1 MVQGTPLL
9 YVNYNYRLGPLGFP
23 QGQEGTVILFNI
35 YVFLGRC
42 LILLKNLAA
51 DRGSLNLA
59 LKDQLS
65 ALEWVQA
72 NIGAF
77 GGDKE
82 KVSISFYCTYE

>member
-1 MVQGTPLL
+1 MSSLRGVSHYKT
-9 YVNYNYRLGPLGFP
+9 
-23 QGQEGTVILFNI
+23 
-35 YVFLGRC
+35 
-42 LILLKNLAA
+42 NLAA

-59 LKDQLS
+59 LKDQLT

-82 KVSISFYCTYE
+82 KVFISFYYIYE